1 MNPIVKKVRAV
12 FVSGILLSLFAAP
25 SFAAGDKNQKK
36 TKKQQEAADTK
47 ASAEPDKV
55 LYERSMVEY
64 KKGKYTEA
72 RLDLQTLINTYPD
85 SEFLAKAKLAMGDSF
100 YKEGGTSNL
109 TQAVAQYKDF
119 ITFFPFLEEAS
130 YAQMQVAMSHFRMME
145 KSDRDNSEA
154 ESAEDEFQ
162 AFLLKYPNSP
172 LVPKAE
178 QHLREVQEIIADGDY
193 RVARFYYV
201 KGPRSYR
208 ASAARLNEIIE
219 RYPLYSQG
227 DKALWMAGNIYDKWE
242 KRELADQYY
251 ARIVRQYPASPYV
264 DDAKKKLTSAG
275 VPVPQPDQEAVARA
289 AAQKKYASERPGVVR
304 RSMGIIKSNPDVSA
318 AARTGAPNL
327 TPPVEATSA
336 TDVLKPGA
344 VPAVLSSG
352 GGVGTGN
359 SVAVE
364 VVPAGSGDSSGDTT
378 AAPAAAPARTSNPS
392 GTSEVGTGSDVSSLP
407 KAMEPSS
414 TTPDAAAPATDQPAT
429 DQPAPAAGDANTAPA
444 ATAPASA
451 AAGETPAGEST
462 SSATPAQ
469 PSVAPGKGTS
479 NEQTAAA
486 PEKSDP
492 KAESSSKKKKGLKK
506 LIPW

>member
-1 MNPIVKKVRAV
+1 MNPIVKKFRAV
-12 FVSGILLSLFAAP
+12 FVSGLLLSLLAAP
-25 SFAAGDKNQKK
+25 SFAGDKNQKK
-36 TKKQQEAADTK
+36 TKKQQQQAADAK
-47 ASAEPDKV
+47 SSAEPDKV
-55 LYERSMVEY
+55 LYERSMQEY

-130 YAQMQVAMSHFRMME
+130 YAQMQVAMSHYRMME
-145 KSDRDNSEA
+145 KSDRDTSEA
-154 ESAEDEFQ
+154 QSAEDEFQ

-219 RYPLYSQG
+219 RYPLYSQS

-242 KRELADQYY
+242 KREIADQYY
-251 ARIVRQYPASPYV
+251 ARIVREYPDSGYV
-264 DDAKKKLTSAG
+264 GDAKKKLTSAG
-275 VPVPQPDQEAVARA
+275 VPVPQPDQAALARVAE
-289 AAQKKYASERPGVVR
+289 QKKYANERPGVVR
-304 RSMGIIKSNPDVSA
+304 RSMGIIKSSPDVSA
-318 AARTGAPNL
+318 AARSGAPNL

-344 VPAVLSSG
+344 VPAVLSAG
-352 GGVGTGN
+352 GGGGNGN

-364 VVPAGSGDSSGDTT
+364 TVPAGSGDSIGDTT
-378 AAPAAAPARTSNPS
+378 AAPAGTSNPS

-414 TTPDAAAPATDQPAT
+414 TAPDATTPPAAEQP
-429 DQPAPAAGDANTAPA
+429 PPAAGAAPN
-444 ATAPASA
+444 ATAPAPDSA
-451 AAGETPAGEST
+451 TPTETPAGESS
-462 SSATPAQ
+462 SSAPPA
-469 PSVAPGKGTS
+469 VAPGKGTS